1 MADVCPC
8 TGASGEMWKIE
19 DNLYDLLK
27 MMRDIMSDNPLFVLV
42 NLYTAGLA
50 PSCAGY
56 MLSLI
61 FGSSFGGTVESD
73 EIGIYAESSRAAF
86 PCGAFSRWTADK

>member
-1 MADVCPC
+1 
-8 TGASGEMWKIE
+8 
-19 DNLYDLLK
+19 
-27 MMRDIMSDNPLFVLV
+27 V

-61 FGSSFGGTVESD
+61 FRSRFGGTVESD
-73 EIGIYAESSRAAF
+73 EIGILTESAKTPF
-86 PCGAFSRWTADK
+86 PCGAFSRWVSGGGR